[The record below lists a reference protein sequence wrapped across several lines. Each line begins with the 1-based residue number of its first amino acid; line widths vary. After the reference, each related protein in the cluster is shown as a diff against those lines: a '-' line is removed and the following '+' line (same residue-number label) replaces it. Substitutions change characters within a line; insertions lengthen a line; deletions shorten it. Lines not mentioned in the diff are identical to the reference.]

1 MDNNNCC
8 INFVVCEKLCILQFS
23 LSLIHPVGMYEISS
37 LAESEILR
45 IHHSFSKAQNFSG
58 QECGLCLLFLCAV
71 WKSHKNPVKLR
82 FICASSCTSL
92 TNVSKWL
99 SSFHKALLPVVNDL
113 WVSKLRKACVPSVS
127 SWTLISE
134 VDMIQ
139 LLSCLRSDVDKASP
153 LLLLSTFQLY
163 MLRSTY

>member
-1 MDNNNCC
+1 MRFEVLLSQKSLEF
-8 INFVVCEKLCILQFS
+8 IILLVRLIILVV
-23 LSLIHPVGMYEISS
+23 
-37 LAESEILR
+37 
-45 IHHSFSKAQNFSG
+45 
-58 QECGLCLLFLCAV
+58 ECGLLLLCLCAV

-113 WVSKLRKACVPSVS
+113 WVSKFRKACVPYVS
-127 SWTLISE
+127 GWTLISE

-153 LLLLSTFQLY
+153 LLLLSIFQLY
-163 MLRSTY
+163 MLRY

>member
-8 INFVVCEKLCILQFS
+8 INFVVCEKLYILHFSSS
-23 LSLIHPVGMYEISS
+23 LSHPVGMYEISS

-45 IHHSFSKAQNFSG
+45 SHHSFSKAHNFSS
-58 QECGLCLLFLCAV
+58 QECGRRLLFLCAV

-82 FICASSCTSL
+82 LICASSCTSL
-92 TNVSKWL
+92 TNVSNWL

-127 SWTLISE
+127 RTSISE

-153 LLLLSTFQLY
+153 LLLLSIFQLY